1 LEGQGAMEF
10 YLSFFQGLLWIPIA
24 AGSVYGV
31 LCLFALFRLRRLI
44 HSSPPA
50 SFSQWPPVSILK
62 PVCGLEKDLE
72 ANLRSACR
80 QDYPQFQVVF
90 AVQDAD
96 DPAVPLLRKIQQELP
111 ETVSVSVSRLRVGPN
126 GKINNLLGALSHA
139 RHDILVISDSDVR
152 LRPDYLKAILAPLA
166 DPEVGFVCTLY
177 RGTGAARWFEKMELL
192 TLNADFI
199 PGVIFAHVTGASP
212 FCLGASVALRREC
225 LMAAGGLEPL
235 ADYLAEDY
243 EMGQRLR
250 ALGKSMVLAP
260 YFVDVV
266 VDLPDLHAWWNHQ
279 VCWDQKTRAAQPGG
293 FFATLAIRA
302 VPFAL
307 LFAVCRFGDVWGL
320 TVLGA
325 ALSLRLATAAAIMG
339 WGLRD
344 REGLRSLALLPLRDL
359 VGLGTWVFALTK
371 KTVVWRGSKLA
382 LKRGGRLTE
391 QELQR

>member
-1 LEGQGAMEF
+1 MES
-10 YLSFFQGLLWIPIA
+10 YLSFFRGLLWIPIA
-24 AGSVYGV
+24 AGSIYGI
-31 LCLFALFRLRRLI
+31 LCLFAVSRLRSPIR
-44 HSSPPA
+44 SSPPA

-72 ANLRSACR
+72 VNLHSACQ
-80 QDYPQFQVVF
+80 QDYPHFQVVF
-90 AVQDAD
+90 AVQDPD
-96 DPAVPLLRKIQQELP
+96 DPAVPLLRKIQREFP
-111 ETVSVSVSRLRVGPN
+111 ETVSVSVTRRRAGPN
-126 GKINNLLGALSHA
+126 GKINNLLGALAHA

-166 DPEVGFVCTLY
+166 DPRVGFVCTLY
-177 RGTGAARWFEKMELL
+177 RGTGAVRWFEKMELL
-192 TLNADFI
+192 SLNADFI

-225 LMAAGGLEPL
+225 LTAAGGLEPL

-243 EMGQRLR
+243 EMGRRLR
-250 ALGKSMVLAP
+250 ASGKSMVLVP

-266 VDLPDLHAWWNHQ
+266 VDLHGLRAWWNHQ
-279 VCWDQKTRAAQPGG
+279 VCWDQKTRAAQPAG

-307 LFAVCRFGDVWGL
+307 LFAVCRLGDAWGL
-320 TVLGA
+320 TVLCG

-359 VGLGTWVFALTK
+359 AGLGTWVLALTK
-371 KTVVWRGSKLA
+371 KTVLWRGSKLA
-382 LKRGGRLTE
+382 LKRGGRLAE
-391 QELQR
+391 QEFQR